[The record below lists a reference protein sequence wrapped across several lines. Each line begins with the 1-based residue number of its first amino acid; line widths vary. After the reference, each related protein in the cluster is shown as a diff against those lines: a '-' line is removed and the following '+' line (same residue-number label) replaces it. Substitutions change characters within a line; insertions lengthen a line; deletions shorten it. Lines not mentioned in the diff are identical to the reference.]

1 MKKGFSFLIMM
12 VMLCSLLVSALAD
25 TSPYI
30 RYISSGKAVAG
41 SAVHKSN
48 TRVYVTQTSNVHT
61 ENGETGPKINS
72 GARKSNT
79 TKGSSICK
87 AMSVSGYSG
96 STSASYTSTP
106 ASNTTIYLVVQ
117 PSKST
122 SSGQWEVSGTWS
134 P

>member
-1 MKKGFSFLIMM
+1 MKKVFSFLLIMA
-12 VMLCSLLVSALAD
+12 LFCTLLTPALAE

-41 SAVHKSN
+41 SAVHTSN
-48 TRVYVTQTSNVHT
+48 SKVYVTQTSNVHT
-61 ENGETGPKINS
+61 ETGETGPKINY
-72 GARKSNT
+72 GARKTNT
-79 TKGSSICK
+79 TRGSNICN

-96 STSASYTSTP
+96 STSASYKSTP
-106 ASNTTIYLVVQ
+106 TSNTTIYLVVQ

-122 SSGQWEVSGTWS
+122 TTGQWEVAGTWS